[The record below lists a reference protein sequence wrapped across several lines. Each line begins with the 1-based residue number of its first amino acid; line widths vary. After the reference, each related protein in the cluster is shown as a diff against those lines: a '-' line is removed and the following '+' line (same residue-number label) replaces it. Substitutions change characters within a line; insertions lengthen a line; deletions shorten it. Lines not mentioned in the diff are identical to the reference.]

1 MKPLVSIVIPCYN
14 SESFLRETLES
25 VLEQTFQDWECLIIN
40 NGSTDKTV
48 EIGEAYSLNDSRF
61 KVISKI
67 HGGISSGRN
76 LGIKSV
82 SGVFIQLLDSDDLIT
97 PDKIT
102 EEVEFLIENP
112 SVDIVYSGA
121 RYFYS
126 HDKTRKLHV
135 FSDLGLTGTV
145 EIDQS
150 DLTALETIKHRN
162 PFVTSASLYR
172 SSVFDDLGLYDE
184 TLQYIEDWDF
194 QIRCAL
200 AGKQFHYLGYKP
212 NQSTLIRLH
221 DSNISKNRIAVQN
234 GKKMLFKK
242 YPELFQ
248 TGVKQSRSSEL
259 IKDFIPPVLL
269 KLYRNIIK

>member
-14 SESFLRETLES
+14 SEAFLRETLES
-25 VLEQTFQDWECLIIN
+25 ILEQTFQDWECLIIN

-48 EIGEAYSLNDSRF
+48 EIGEEYSVNDSRF
-61 KVISKI
+61 KLITKI

-82 SGVFIQLLDSDDLIT
+82 NGVFIQLLDSDDLIT
-97 PDKIT
+97 PDKIKK
-102 EEVEFLIENP
+102 EVEFLIKNH

-135 FSDLGLTGTV
+135 FGDLGLTGTV

-162 PFVTSASLYR
+162 PFVTSAPLYR
-172 SSVFDDLGLYDE
+172 ASVFQDLGLYDE

-242 YPELFQ
+242 YPNLFP
-248 TGVKQSRSSEL
+248 TATTTSRTSEI
-259 IKDFIPPVLL
+259 IKEFIPPVFL
-269 KLYRNIIK
+269 KIYKSFTK